1 MHSIHLNLPQTC
13 TFAPVTLKCAL
24 MHPNHNFQLLSH
36 SNLHFCTP
44 STQINPLSTQMC
56 TYAPQTLNQTPFT
69 LKCAL
74 LHPKWLKSTSSSLKC
89 ALLHFKHLIQS
100 SNLNSLNCISN
111 AQLCCFR
118 SPMCTFALQSFKSTL
133 VQHKYAPKLS
143 QHTNEPLTSQSGAQM
158 HQTSSKCSKCAQSA
172 PNSSK

>member
-1 MHSIHLNLPQTC
+1 MCTYAPQSQFSTSL
-13 TFAPVTLKCAL
+13 TLKCAL
-24 MHPNHNFQLLSH
+24 LH
-36 SNLHFCTP
+36 SKYSNQSSFNSNVHLCTP
-44 STQINPLSTQMC
+44 NAQSNSFHSQMCTFAPQMAQIDFLHTQMC
-56 TYAPQTLNQTPFT
+56 TYAPQTLN
-69 LKCAL
+69 L
-74 LHPKWLKSTSSSLKC
+74 TSSTLKC